1 MKWIHAINDY
11 KDYLKIERGLSD
23 NSIISYE
30 NDLKKEY
37 NKPHID
43 GLKVVDLKKQKLK
56 IKDIHSKLKQN

>member
-30 NDLKKEY
+30 NDLKKLESFLT
-37 NKPHID
+37 NKSQFTGPLAVKPCLLYTSPSPRD
-43 GLKVVDLKKQKLK
+43 
-56 IKDIHSKLKQN
+56 S

>member
-30 NDLKKEY
+30 NEFKKTR
-37 NKPHID
+37 IISD
-43 GLKVVDLKKQKLK
+43 
-56 IKDIHSKLKQN
+56 